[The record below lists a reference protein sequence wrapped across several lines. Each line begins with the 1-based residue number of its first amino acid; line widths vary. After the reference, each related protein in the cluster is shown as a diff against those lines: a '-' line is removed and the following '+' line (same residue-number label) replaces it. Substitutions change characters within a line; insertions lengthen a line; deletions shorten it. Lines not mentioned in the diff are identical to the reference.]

1 MQVESGLNSRLAN
14 YADRVTVDICGAIAK
29 KYGIKPDLELQTWI
43 RVHVGV
49 TARESAIAGMQA
61 ERAKHER
68 PTKPARPLR
77 VVVSPDAYVREDPRF
92 DSEATTE
99 PSRRRHDLGDE

>member
-29 KYGIKPDLELQTWI
+29 KYGIAPDLELRTWI

-49 TARESAIAGMQA
+49 TARESAIAGMSA
-61 ERAKHER
+61 ERAHHER
-68 PTKPARPLR
+68 RGRPPL
-77 VVVSPDAYVREDPRF
+77 VIAPDAVAVERTGWDDAP
-92 DSEATTE
+92 TE
-99 PSRRRHDLGDE
+99 PSRRRPDHGDE